1 MAEALGGPAAPVPPQ
16 VGCGQVTPPF
26 SEFFTPLQQSHSPP
40 ALYAR
45 AYGQH
50 SQPPPLQARV
60 ELESSSPPSSANVGS
75 CLTQLGQV
83 VSQVASGPNHLA
95 DYSAATYS
103 SSVGATLPG
112 GAAAG
117 AGIPASSSSSG
128 STSTSSHTTMQQGGY
143 CEDEELPSCAYAHP
157 HLHGLPFLVHGDE
170 GDDAY
175 YPAGSPYRVQ
185 RHAANIRERKRMLSI
200 NSAFEELRTR
210 VPTFPYEK
218 RLSKIDTLRLAIAYI
233 ALLRELLT
241 SELDPLTHI
250 EKGLRG
256 ELPSDQ
262 CHMWNTSDLT
272 ARLSWINWENLGVS
286 PTRRSVLSS
295 LALTADAI
303 NN

>member
-1 MAEALGGPAAPVPPQ
+1 MAEAEFQFLACERQTSVTEDKKLRLRGRMAEALGGPAAPVPPQ

-157 HLHGLPFLVHGDE
+157 HLHGLPFLVHGQW
-170 GDDAY
+170 G
-175 YPAGSPYRVQ
+175 
-185 RHAANIRERKRMLSI
+185 HARACSVC
-200 NSAFEELRTR
+200 AC
-210 VPTFPYEK
+210 VC
-218 RLSKIDTLRLAIAYI
+218 
-233 ALLRELLT
+233 
-241 SELDPLTHI
+241 
-250 EKGLRG
+250 RG
-256 ELPSDQ
+256 EGGAFYQRNHGGKPF
-262 CHMWNTSDLT
+262 
-272 ARLSWINWENLGVS
+272 RL
-286 PTRRSVLSS
+286 LSER
-295 LALTADAI
+295 
-303 NN
+303 N